1 MFRKLAA
8 AVAVAAA
15 LTIALPTAALAAD
28 DNYTPHTPK
37 APTLAGSIAAS
48 ECDGNV
54 PWISYSV
61 NLTDPDNQSKSHA
74 VTLVL
79 KDATHSYTIKLGTL
93 VDDKLSGKV
102 LWPGATVGADGKGTG
117 WPGWKFS
124 NGQWV
129 QTDGNF
135 AWTRGAITAELR
147 VNPTLTVPLSYPP
160 ASAACATA
168 IEGQAA
174 GDPAAILPV
183 TGLNVP
189 VVPIGVAGG
198 AIVLLG
204 AALLIARRVRRH

>member
-15 LTIALPTAALAAD
+15 LTIAVPTAAMAAD

-61 NLTDPDNQSKSHA
+61 DLTDPDNQSKGHTA
-74 VTLVL
+74 YLVL
-79 KDATHSYTIKLGTL
+79 KDASHTYTMKLGAL
-93 VDDKLSGKV
+93 VDGKLTGKV
-102 LWPGATVGADGKGTG
+102 LWPGASVGADGQGNG
-117 WPGWKFS
+117 WPGWKQV

-135 AWTRGAITAELR
+135 AWTRGAITAELH
-147 VNPTLTVPLSYPP
+147 VNPSLTVPLTYPP
-160 ASAACATA
+160 ATSSCATA

-174 GDPAAILPV
+174 GDPTAILPV

-189 VVPIGVAGG
+189 VVPIGIAGG